1 MFYNHPFPF
10 SFEGVDL
17 STAAGEKWASRTL
30 PPRPRGC
37 INERVAKKKVGGNH
51 RERKGAT
58 VEGEGAAGVSVDMI
72 VGYVFNCVKVRNQ
85 ACHLHMIGQNWS
97 SCNWTSF
104 AHLKTWDIYLL
115 YLHFHEGTSNYSSIV

>member
-17 STAAGEKWASRTL
+17 STPAGEKWASRTL

-51 RERKGAT
+51 RERKGGGGVA
-58 VEGEGAAGVSVDMI
+58 GEGAARVSVGMI
-72 VGYVFNCVKVRNQ
+72 VRCVS
-85 ACHLHMIGQNWS
+85 GW
-97 SCNWTSF
+97 
-104 AHLKTWDIYLL
+104 
-115 YLHFHEGTSNYSSIV
+115 GG